1 MAVAHGLTCFSA
13 CGVFLDRGLNLCL
26 LNWQVESLPLAE
38 KLPEKPC
45 DGVSND
51 DNGVLF

>member
-1 MAVAHGLTCFSA
+1 MPFPTPKDLHYAGIKPMSPA
-13 CGVFLDRGLNLCL
+13 LDL
-26 LNWQVESLPLAE
+26 LHWQVESLPLAE

-45 DGVSND
+45 DGVFND